1 MTASIKPAAH
11 RQTDPFEFKSAAL
24 NLIAFAPFTADLAE
38 LDAALERKLKGRSDF
53 FGGDAAVIDLA
64 AWPDSTTALDVS
76 GLASLLRRAGLQ
88 PVAVRGG
95 SKSVLDAAAHAG
107 LVVLPEHATAREP
120 APAKEEA
127 AHPVPKAESTVVA
140 APTTSMIVDRPVRSG
155 QQVYARGGDLIV
167 MALVNHGAELIADG
181 NIHVYAPLR
190 GRALAGA
197 RGNHEARIFTYCME
211 AELLSIAG
219 VYRAIDE
226 ALPESIRGKP
236 SQVRLDG
243 NKLVM
248 EALKLD

>member
-1 MTASIKPAAH
+1 MNASIKPASN

-38 LDAALERKLKGRSDF
+38 LEAALSRKLKGRDDF

-64 AWPDSTTALDVS
+64 AWPETTTALDVS

-95 SKSVLDAAAHAG
+95 GKRVLDAATHAG
-107 LVVLPEHATAREP
+107 LAVLPDQAPVREP
-120 APAKEEA
+120 APAKEETA
-127 AHPVPKAESTVVA
+127 PAKTEQPSPVATPM
-140 APTTSMIVDRPVRSG
+140 TSLIIDRPVRSG
-155 QQVYARGGDLIV
+155 QQVYARGGDLVV

-197 RGNHEARIFTYCME
+197 RGNHDARIFTYCME

-219 VYRAIDE
+219 VYRALDE
-226 ALPESIRGKP
+226 ALPESIRGKA